1 MVGPWPLAPH
11 HDYLQYIYR
20 VYLMQMRSKPS
31 CYIPLPLLW
40 REIPMAWGTTTN
52 SLTPE
57 INPFQY
63 AIEIKCL
70 TLKDQTSYL
79 IPYG

>member
-1 MVGPWPLAPH
+1 MVKITYLIKNSSRNQLRHCNVPPNHRLAAPKS
-11 HDYLQYIYR
+11 LNN
-20 VYLMQMRSKPS
+20 V
-31 CYIPLPLLW
+31 LW
-40 REIPMAWGTTTN
+40 REIPMAWGTTTD

-63 AIEIKCL
+63 AIEIKYL

-79 IPYG
+79 IPDG